1 MLLFLTFIG
10 AFRWTED
17 KDRSLL
23 REIRVVEPY
32 NYMVGSKEAGQG
44 WTEVANNLNYY
55 EGFKEMPRDQRSVRE
70 RFNKLVG
77 EFKTKMRKEEQAS
90 GIAPDPPTENETL
103 EKMLK

>member
-77 EFKTKMRKEEQAS
+77 VQDQNEEGGASKWHCARSTHRK
-90 GIAPDPPTENETL
+90 
-103 EKMLK
+103 